1 MTCNERVIRG
11 GERRG
16 DAGAHNTH
24 AMVEREGKGKALVF
38 HVLMNDVILIR
49 GQNSRRCGSKLNKHG
64 SSELFGTARSKVQLD

>member
-1 MTCNERVIRG
+1 
-11 GERRG
+11 
-16 DAGAHNTH
+16 
-24 AMVEREGKGKALVF
+24 MVEREGKGKALVF